1 MAHESFKNVL
11 DSLDYTIVDN
21 NRNYL
26 GIDNL
31 ETIREYL
38 LNKRDDEYKHFAMT
52 TLPCFL
58 WHNNFIIENHFK
70 FTNDEIKVEYIELR
84 KQLINWYFQCNTQ
97 DENGNDNVDIIEY
110 SYLLSY
116 K

>member
-21 NRNYL
+21 NRHYL

-38 LNKRDDEYKHFAMT
+38 LKKRDEEYKHIDMT
-52 TLPCFL
+52 ILPCIL
-58 WHNNFIIENHFK
+58 WHINFIIENRIK
-70 FTNDEIKVEYIELR
+70 FNNDEIKGEYIKLR

-97 DENGNDNVDIIEY
+97 DENGNDDVDISE
-110 SYLLSY
+110 
-116 K
+116 